1 MSTGGRTIPS
11 VTGGGLSRAAG
22 AIFEAKVA
30 KRELEQ
36 RDRQIDIQDSQNAL
50 AQITALLPFLERGTL
65 LSDLDPATQIQ
76 FGRAMGVDPAE
87 FQEVELNRETL
98 ASMIEAITINRVG
111 DLSDED
117 KVKDEVFR
125 AQLGLEPLQAVAD
138 LDSRVAALQLEGI
151 EGMAQDPERL
161 LEFQQRFQGLDP
173 ITVEFPDG
181 TPDRQFDRAA
191 EAQLFVTMLGQES
204 ASEYEF
210 AKLDADTQ
218 AEAVSNIQAQME
230 ERQFLIGAPAVV
242 RLFSIY
248 DAAIAA
254 EKESPGSGQALLD
267 AFSASG
273 ASEGEKVAMNLIS
286 GAIPFGLNFL
296 LAGLPPEAQ
305 QAIQGS
311 AELADLLVRIEAADP
326 DQLGGLLEQLPAAAG
341 RIEKRGPFSFFGFG
355 TPNYI
360 LPASEGGP
368 TEQGG
373 TGTPPPIQQFT
384 REENIQGVRENLN
397 TLPRAQLVERMG
409 EEIVAAAEA
418 LGAIDREE
426 TPPPVVEPE
435 PVEPTEADV
444 EAAAARAG
452 VHAPSQ
458 QADREIVITSE
469 QRRLDRLLQLRENVS
484 NPQFIDESIVA
495 LRAEIAI
502 QQAIVPFD
510 DAGLILVDSVPASV
524 KAAAAR
530 YNSIQNILNRTTS
543 GAGRRRRIGNQQ
555 SLLREIQT
563 AIAQG

>member
-1 MSTGGRTIPS
+1 MANGRTIPS
-11 VTGGGLSRAAG
+11 ITGGGLSRAAG

-50 AQITALLPFLERGTL
+50 AQITALIPHLADGTML
-65 LSDLDPATQIQ
+65 GDLDPATQIK
-76 FGRAMGVDPAE
+76 FGQGLGIDPAE
-87 FQEVELNRETL
+87 FQALLLNELTLAEFTETL
-98 ASMIEAITINRVG
+98 TLNRVG
-111 DLSDED
+111 DLTPEEAARDEFLRAAAGVEPIAEVSDLQRGVAEIQ
-117 KVKDEVFR
+117 VE
-125 AQLGLEPLQAVAD
+125 GLVGLAAD
-138 LDSRVAALQLEGI
+138 PARK
-151 EGMAQDPERL
+151 
-161 LEFQQRFQGLDP
+161 LEFQQRYQGLDP
-173 ITVEFPDG
+173 ITVTFPDG
-181 TPDRQFDRAA
+181 TADRSFDRSA

-210 AKLDADTQ
+210 AKLNADVQ
-218 AEAVSNIQAQME
+218 AEAVKNIQDQME

-254 EKESPGSGQALLD
+254 EKESPGTGQQLLD

-305 QAIQGS
+305 RAIQGS
-311 AELADLLVRIEAADP
+311 AELSDLLVRIGAADP
-326 DQLGGLLEQLPAAAG
+326 DQLSGLLEQLPAAAG
-341 RIEKRGPFSFFGFG
+341 RIEKKGPFSFLGFG
-355 TPNYI
+355 TSTYI
-360 LPASEGGP
+360 LPPSEGGP
-368 TEQGG
+368 IG
-373 TGTPPPIQQFT
+373 TGTPPPISQLT
-384 REENIQGVRENLN
+384 REENIQAVRENLS
-397 TLPRAQLVERMG
+397 TLPRAQLVERMS

-418 LGAIDREE
+418 LGAIEPGE
-426 TPPPVVEPE
+426 TPPPVVEPD
-435 PVEPTEADV
+435 PVEPTEADIA
-444 EAAAARAG
+444 AAAARAG
-452 VHAPSQ
+452 VHAPAQ

-469 QRRLDRLLQLRENVS
+469 QRRLDRLL
-484 NPQFIDESIVA
+484 A
-495 LRAEIAI
+495 LRANMASGGTSTQFVDETIVGLRQEIAI

-510 DAGLILVDSVPASV
+510 DSGLILVDSVPASV

-543 GAGRRRRIGNQQ
+543 GAGRRQRVGNQQ
-555 SLLREIQT
+555 TLLREIQT